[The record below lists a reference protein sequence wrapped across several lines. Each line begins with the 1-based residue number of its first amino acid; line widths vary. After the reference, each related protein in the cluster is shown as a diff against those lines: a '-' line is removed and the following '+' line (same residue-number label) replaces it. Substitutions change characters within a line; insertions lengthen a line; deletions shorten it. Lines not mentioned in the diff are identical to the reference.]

1 MAAVWRL
8 PVVFFCENNQAEDIP
23 LLPQSTSPEQHPP
36 AVRRAPPCAWRAAGG
51 SVHRHHG
58 RHGVGRDGQGAA
70 SRTGLRG
77 RAANGPQ
84 ASLAQKHGRQWLEE
98 RWARGAGSPP
108 CELSAGVVEGPRPAS
123 LVVVHSPL
131 STSPL
136 RPPSPPFCCSWL
148 CRARYSGSHS
158 LFRRLC
164 VDGSDVARRSRG
176 GRCRTSLPPSHLSAF
191 TGRRPRGGRL
201 LHRRGARGQ
210 GAERRRGAHTLRT
223 RRPRS
228 RCGYV
233 APHNN
238 RPCHDQALTFR
249 HGSHNVG
256 QNLPESTL
264 SDDDREIRRKER
276 LQMRQETSTRD

>member
-148 CRARYSGSHS
+148 CRAKVLRVAHSFPQALRGRLRRGSPSSRRALSH
-158 LFRRLC
+158 LFASVTLVCLHR
-164 VDGSDVARRSRG
+164 SPSARR
-176 GRCRTSLPPSHLSAF
+176 PPTASA
-191 TGRRPRGGRL
+191 RRAR
-201 LHRRGARGQ
+201 ARGR
-210 GAERRRGAHTLRT
+210 A
-223 RRPRS
+223 S
-228 RCGYV
+228 
-233 APHNN
+233 
-238 RPCHDQALTFR
+238 
-249 HGSHNVG
+249 
-256 QNLPESTL
+256 
-264 SDDDREIRRKER
+264 
-276 LQMRQETSTRD
+276 

>member
-108 CELSAGVVEGPRPAS
+108 CELSGGTLAVIHVAPPAPLAPLLLL
-123 LVVVHSPL
+123 LVMPCKVLRVAQPFPQALRGRLRRGSPFSRRAL
-131 STSPL
+131 SHLFASVTLVCLHRSPSAR
-136 RPPSPPFCCSWL
+136 RPPTASAR
-148 CRARYSGSHS
+148 RAR
-158 LFRRLC
+158 
-164 VDGSDVARRSRG
+164 
-176 GRCRTSLPPSHLSAF
+176 
-191 TGRRPRGGRL
+191 
-201 LHRRGARGQ
+201 ARGR
-210 GAERRRGAHTLRT
+210 A
-223 RRPRS
+223 S
-228 RCGYV
+228 
-233 APHNN
+233 
-238 RPCHDQALTFR
+238 
-249 HGSHNVG
+249 
-256 QNLPESTL
+256 
-264 SDDDREIRRKER
+264 
-276 LQMRQETSTRD
+276 